1 MLVVSAVTDGDKVVV
16 SKAAADNE
24 EEEEEVEDSGLP
36 DLQIVEEGEIER
48 RTEEKRRHWRRSETK
63 EKEEDIKNEVK
74 RKGDSGGDYSNFD
87 FQQPLKIEEKD
98 RPTTPPQRGE
108 FLSNNNDQQQQEQQ
122 QLPSPPPSPLE
133 AEVLGR
139 ASPSSGEEEE
149 LLRLDEYEI
158 EASARAE
165 LKWAQVLRRLE
176 GEAAKRLGNRGKSK
190 EVNSERGRKR
200 TRPESVLKQHLKAP
214 EFNLPHLPQRRELS
228 GSFRE
233 KSKSIRDKS
242 KQVRE
247 NFEFN
252 MLLLLICGM
261 KC

>member
-1 MLVVSAVTDGDKVVV
+1 M
-16 SKAAADNE
+16 
-24 EEEEEVEDSGLP
+24 
-36 DLQIVEEGEIER
+36 
-48 RTEEKRRHWRRSETK
+48 
-63 EKEEDIKNEVK
+63 
-74 RKGDSGGDYSNFD
+74 
-87 FQQPLKIEEKD
+87 
-98 RPTTPPQRGE
+98 
-108 FLSNNNDQQQQEQQ
+108 
-122 QLPSPPPSPLE
+122 
-133 AEVLGR
+133 
-139 ASPSSGEEEE
+139 
-149 LLRLDEYEI
+149 DENEI

-190 EVNSERGRKR
+190 DVNSERGRKR